1 MSKIFVIEVTHDAVF
16 VSRDVLVVTRPS
28 GVDVRVR
35 TENYQISDDMSGA
48 VSESSPGK
56 KLLS

>member
-1 MSKIFVIEVTHDAVF
+1 M
-16 VSRDVLVVTRPS
+16 LVTRPS

-48 VSESSPGK
+48 VSESSSGK
-56 KLLS
+56 KLLSCSSEFPVASSKSEVEIVIC